1 MSYFALAIFLS
12 IAITLALAIV
22 DRPETRNKEILIGLT
37 LGFLWPLTFIV
48 FVFAVFLWCLIILAE
63 AIFD

>member
-1 MSYFALAIFLS
+1 MSYFALAVFLS

-22 DRPETRNKEILIGLT
+22 DRPETKDKEILIGLT
-37 LGFLWPLTFIV
+37 LGFLWPLTFIA
-48 FVFAVFLWCLIILAE
+48 FAFFAFIGCLVILAE